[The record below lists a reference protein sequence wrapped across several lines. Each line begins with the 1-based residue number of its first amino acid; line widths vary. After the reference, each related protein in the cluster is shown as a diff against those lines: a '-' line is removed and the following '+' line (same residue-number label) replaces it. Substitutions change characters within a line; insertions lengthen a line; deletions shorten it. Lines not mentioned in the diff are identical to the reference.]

1 MVHKSDFA
9 SHFLCIGK
17 DHSHYVIVFCGF
29 QYSTICAPC
38 SAQASC
44 KNRTDVL
51 FNFKLLG
58 LFVVNLCQLVT
69 KSTQ

>member
-29 QYSTICAPC
+29 QCTICAPC

-44 KNRTDVL
+44 KNCTDVL